1 MNRRNPPPLARWMLE
16 HLALGSNSDA
26 LTGDILE
33 EFLCGRSRWW
43 YWREV
48 LFAIAVGFL
57 REIRRRRS
65 ILGFALLWTLATP
78 ALTLFYTRFLSYAD
92 YGRVWSLPWPWSMIC
107 DIAITFGPQLAF
119 LWFGMVLYLA
129 LNWWISRAHNTPR
142 FGRGLLSSLVT
153 YALIYAISLAWLL
166 SIPHTGH
173 PHDIRTITV
182 ASIYSDPW
190 ALLLCGPGFLALSI
204 SIWAALPR
212 PRRISA
218 RVTG

>member
-1 MNRRNPPPLARWMLE
+1 MNHRKPPLLARWMLE

-33 EFLCGRSRWW
+33 EFLSGRSCFW

-57 REIRRRRS
+57 REVRRRRS

-78 ALTLFYTRFLSYAD
+78 ALTLCYFRFLSHSD
-92 YGRVWSLPWPWSMIC
+92 QSRLWSLPWPWSMIC
-107 DIAITFGPQLAF
+107 DIAITLGPLLVF
-119 LWFGMVLYLA
+119 LWFGMTLYLA
-129 LNWWISRAHNTPR
+129 LNWWISRAHSIPR
-142 FGRGLLSSLVT
+142 FGRGLLCSLVT
-153 YALIYAISLAWLL
+153 YALIYAFLL
-166 SIPHTGH
+166 SIPHSGH
-173 PHDIRTITV
+173 PHDIRAVTV

-190 ALLLCGPGFLALSI
+190 FMLSCVPGFLVLSV

-212 PRRISA
+212 PRRTQTRIA
-218 RVTG
+218 R